1 MFARLLL
8 LLLLLPFIELW
19 LLLRFTDRFGLAG
32 TLLLVVGSAMLGTTL
47 ARRQGL
53 RVMQNMHR
61 QTQQG
66 QMPAAAM
73 MDGMMISLA
82 GLLLI
87 LPGLITDILGL
98 ALLIP
103 LVRLGIRLRLAD
115 YLRRHAVV
123 QVRTFGT
130 GSPQATESS
139 VEITGEIVDRDD
151 VIDVEFEK
159 QPPEIRR
166 LEPPP
171 GQ

>member
-1 MFARLLL
+1 VFARLLL
-8 LLLLLPFIELW
+8 LLLLLPFMELW

-53 RVMQNMHR
+53 RVMQDMHR

-123 QVRTFGT
+123 QVRTFGAD
-130 GSPQATESS
+130 SPQATESS
-139 VEITGEIVDRDD
+139 VEITGEIVNRDD

-159 QPPEIRR
+159 QPPELRR

-171 GQ
+171 DH